1 MQVPR
6 LFAVLFAYLTFWR
19 PKKVVDQ
26 LEDKIR
32 LATFWCLFVILLED
46 KKSCMTFCRPF
57 FSFGRQKVTKRTA
70 KSRSAFF
77 GLQFRQETKKT
88 AKSHWGHFGW
98 QKVVMVKRTAK
109 SRGTCVHLKYCFAL
123 LVVVKRSLTCLHKYY
138 KRQQNRIL
146 LVTALGI

>member
-6 LFAVLFAYLTFWR
+6 LFAVLFAYVTFWR

-57 FSFGRQKVTKRTA
+57 FSFGRQKVTKRTT
-70 KSRSAFF
+70 KSRTTFF
-77 GLQFRQETKKT
+77 VPQFGQQPKKDSK
-88 AKSHWGHFGW
+88 KSPRSFW
-98 QKVVMVKRTAK
+98 TAK
-109 SRGTCVHLKYCFAL
+109 SRPGEKDGKKSWHLHSPLQYNGFDFAFKAEEI
-123 LVVVKRSLTCLHKYY
+123 VSL
-138 KRQQNRIL
+138 
-146 LVTALGI
+146 ALFIFEGAVIANQATL